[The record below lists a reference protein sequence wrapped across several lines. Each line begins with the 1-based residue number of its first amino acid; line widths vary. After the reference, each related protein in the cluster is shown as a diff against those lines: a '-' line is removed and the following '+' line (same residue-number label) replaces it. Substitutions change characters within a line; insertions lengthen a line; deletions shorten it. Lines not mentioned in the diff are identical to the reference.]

1 MKKYNINGWLFI
13 DKPIGVSSFYIIKKI
28 RKFLDIKKIG
38 HSGTLDPLASGVLG
52 IAVGEATKSIKY
64 LNNIKEYEF
73 NITFGESKTTE
84 DLEGE
89 TLNSTK
95 SIPNKKEIIAILK
108 NFLGVIEQDPPKH
121 SAIKMNG
128 IRSYDLARK
137 NLNFETKKRKVIIYD
152 LVHVKQLNEYT
163 HKFKTTCSSGTYI
176 RSMGRDIAIMLNS
189 LGYIS
194 FLRRTRISKISEKN
208 IISLDNLIELV
219 HIGNHFEMVQPIE
232 SVLDDIPA
240 VHLNREDTKK
250 FRNGQMLNVFES
262 SSKINKLLVLD
273 KEVVGVGKVE
283 EGALVPIRMF
293 NI

>member
-1 MKKYNINGWLFI
+1 MKKNNINGWLFI
-13 DKPIGVSSFYIIKKI
+13 DKPVGVTSFYVIKKI

-52 IAVGEATKSIKY
+52 IAIGEATKSIDY
-64 LNNIKEYEF
+64 LNNKKEYEF

-89 TLNSTK
+89 TLDFTR
-95 SIPNKKEIIAILK
+95 SIPNKKEIIDILE
-108 NFLGVIEQDPPKH
+108 NFLGIVEQDPPKH

-128 IRSYDLARK
+128 IRSYNLARK
-137 NLNFETKKRKVIIYD
+137 DLNFETKKRKVAIYE
-152 LVHVKQLNEYT
+152 LVHIKQLNEHT
-163 HKFKTTCSSGTYI
+163 HKFKTICSSGTYI
-176 RSMGRDIAIMLNS
+176 RSIGRDIAIKLNS

-208 IISLDNLIELV
+208 IISLDKLIELV

-240 VHLNREDTKK
+240 VYLNKADTKK
-250 FRNGQMLNVFES
+250 FRNGQMLNIFES

-273 KEVVGVGKVE
+273 KEVVGIGKVE
-283 EGALVPIRMF
+283 GGKLVPIRMF